1 MKKEAK
7 KIVTW
12 KLKDPAAPMVTLSQ
26 PAGTLFARR
35 YSQMIIAL
43 YKYYDQAISKKKVFE
58 LVTKAIDQIIDPA
71 YLIMSIV

>member
-26 PAGTLFARR
+26 PAGTLFAR
-35 YSQMIIAL
+35 
-43 YKYYDQAISKKKVFE
+43 
-58 LVTKAIDQIIDPA
+58 
-71 YLIMSIV
+71 

>member
-12 KLKDPAAPMVTLSQ
+12 RLKDPAAPMITLSQ

-35 YSQMIIAL
+35 YFQIIIAL

-58 LVTKAIDQIIDPA
+58 LSLEYRI
-71 YLIMSIV
+71 